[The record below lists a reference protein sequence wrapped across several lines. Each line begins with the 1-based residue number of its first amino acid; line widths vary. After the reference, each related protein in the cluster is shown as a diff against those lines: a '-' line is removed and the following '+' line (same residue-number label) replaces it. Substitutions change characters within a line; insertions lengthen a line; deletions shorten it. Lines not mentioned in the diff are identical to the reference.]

1 MEQKFIDYF
10 RQLDILDEGLNTDF
24 SDLAFAYDYNE
35 VQELYFDET
44 KNNFVFL
51 AGESGL
57 RKKDMLAR
65 ICKDLLMRGVEKE
78 DILYLNYEL
87 PILHNENIISL
98 IADFYNA
105 RKESENAYLII
116 NEIQECGDWFDLT
129 IELRNNYPKIKL
141 LCSSSTPPYIFEKIY
156 DEGCEFCKIV
166 VLSKKNASNIK
177 YESDR
182 KSVV

>member
-57 RKKDMLAR
+57 RKKICLLESVKICLCVAWKKKIFYISITNCRFCTTR
-65 ICKDLLMRGVEKE
+65 ISF
-78 DILYLNYEL
+78 
-87 PILHNENIISL
+87 P
-98 IADFYNA
+98 
-105 RKESENAYLII
+105 
-116 NEIQECGDWFDLT
+116 
-129 IELRNNYPKIKL
+129 
-141 LCSSSTPPYIFEKIY
+141 
-156 DEGCEFCKIV
+156 
-166 VLSKKNASNIK
+166 
-177 YESDR
+177 
-182 KSVV
+182 